1 MDIDERCKKDI
12 VDYDPDGLVL
22 IDFPGFNLKIAK
34 FCKRNNI
41 KVDYYI
47 PPKTWAWNSKRNI
60 ILKKNI
66 NSIYSI
72 LPFEKNYFMGEDI
85 DINYIGNPLVHRIK
99 KNKLKYSKLANVL
112 KELSF
117 LRKLMEKHQ
126 IEITD
131 DLFTQ
136 LKEINLTLWNIEDQ
150 IRIKEKNKEFDNT
163 FIELARSV
171 YFKNDKRAEIKKR
184 INQLSNSEITEEKSY
199 AEY

>member
-1 MDIDERCKKDI
+1 MKNSSIKKI
-12 VDYDPDGLVL
+12 INAPISIGELVD
-22 IDFPGFNLKIAK
+22 KITILE
-34 FCKRNNI
+34 I
-41 KVDYYI
+41 KKI
-47 PPKTWAWNSKRNI
+47 KLQNSK
-60 ILKKNI
+60 LK
-66 NSIYSI
+66 
-72 LPFEKNYFMGEDI
+72 
-85 DINYIGNPLVHRIK
+85 
-99 KNKLKYSKLANVL
+99 NVL

-150 IRIKEKNKEFDNT
+150 IRIKEKNKEFDNI

>member
-1 MDIDERCKKDI
+1 MKNSSIKKI
-12 VDYDPDGLVL
+12 INAPISIGELVD
-22 IDFPGFNLKIAK
+22 KI
-34 FCKRNNI
+34 
-41 KVDYYI
+41 
-47 PPKTWAWNSKRNI
+47 T
-60 ILKKNI
+60 IL
-66 NSIYSI
+66 
-72 LPFEKNYFMGEDI
+72 E
-85 DINYIGNPLVHRIK
+85 IK
-99 KNKLKYSKLANVL
+99 KNKLQNSKLENVL

-150 IRIKEKNKEFDNT
+150 IRIKEKNKEFDNI

-184 INQLSNSEITEEKSY
+184 INQLSNSKITEEKSY

>member
-1 MDIDERCKKDI
+1 M
-12 VDYDPDGLVL
+12 
-22 IDFPGFNLKIAK
+22 
-34 FCKRNNI
+34 
-41 KVDYYI
+41 
-47 PPKTWAWNSKRNI
+47 
-60 ILKKNI
+60 
-66 NSIYSI
+66 
-72 LPFEKNYFMGEDI
+72 KNYSFKKKIINAPISIGE
-85 DINYIGNPLVHRIK
+85 LVDKITILEIK
-99 KNKLKYSKLANVL
+99 KNKLQKSKLENVL

-126 IEITD
+126 IEITN
-131 DLFTQ
+131 DLYTQ

-150 IRIKEKNKEFDNT
+150 IRIKEKNKEFDNI

>member
-1 MDIDERCKKDI
+1 MKNSSIKKI
-12 VDYDPDGLVL
+12 INAPISIGELVD
-22 IDFPGFNLKIAK
+22 KI
-34 FCKRNNI
+34 
-41 KVDYYI
+41 
-47 PPKTWAWNSKRNI
+47 T
-60 ILKKNI
+60 IL
-66 NSIYSI
+66 
-72 LPFEKNYFMGEDI
+72 E
-85 DINYIGNPLVHRIK
+85 IK
-99 KNKLKYSKLANVL
+99 KNKFQNSKLENVL

-150 IRIKEKNKEFDNT
+150 IRIKEKNKEFDNI

-171 YFKNDKRAEIKKR
+171 YFKNDIRAEIKKK

>member
-1 MDIDERCKKDI
+1 MKNSSIKKI
-12 VDYDPDGLVL
+12 INAPISIGELVD
-22 IDFPGFNLKIAK
+22 KI
-34 FCKRNNI
+34 
-41 KVDYYI
+41 
-47 PPKTWAWNSKRNI
+47 T
-60 ILKKNI
+60 IL
-66 NSIYSI
+66 
-72 LPFEKNYFMGEDI
+72 E
-85 DINYIGNPLVHRIK
+85 IK
-99 KNKLKYSKLANVL
+99 KNKLQNSKLENVL
-112 KELSF
+112 KELSV

-150 IRIKEKNKEFDNT
+150 IRIKEKNKEFDNI

-171 YFKNDKRAEIKKR
+171 YFKNDERAEIKKR

>member
-1 MDIDERCKKDI
+1 MKNSSIKKI
-12 VDYDPDGLVL
+12 INAPISIGELVD
-22 IDFPGFNLKIAK
+22 KI
-34 FCKRNNI
+34 
-41 KVDYYI
+41 
-47 PPKTWAWNSKRNI
+47 T
-60 ILKKNI
+60 IL
-66 NSIYSI
+66 
-72 LPFEKNYFMGEDI
+72 E
-85 DINYIGNPLVHRIK
+85 IK
-99 KNKLKYSKLANVL
+99 KNKLQNSKLENVL

-150 IRIKEKNKEFDNT
+150 IRIKEKNKEFDNI

-171 YFKNDKRAEIKKR
+171 YFKNDKRSEIKKR
-184 INQLSNSEITEEKSY
+184 INRLSNSEITEEKSY

>member
-1 MDIDERCKKDI
+1 MKNSSIKKKI
-12 VDYDPDGLVL
+12 INAPISIGELVD
-22 IDFPGFNLKIAK
+22 KI
-34 FCKRNNI
+34 
-41 KVDYYI
+41 
-47 PPKTWAWNSKRNI
+47 T
-60 ILKKNI
+60 IL
-66 NSIYSI
+66 
-72 LPFEKNYFMGEDI
+72 E
-85 DINYIGNPLVHRIK
+85 IK
-99 KNKLKYSKLANVL
+99 KNKLQNSKLENVL

-131 DLFTQ
+131 DLYNQ

-150 IRIKEKNKEFDNT
+150 IRIKEKNKEFDNI

-184 INQLSNSEITEEKSY
+184 INRLSNSEITEEKSY

>member
-1 MDIDERCKKDI
+1 MKNSSIKKKI
-12 VDYDPDGLVL
+12 INAPISIGEL
-22 IDFPGFNLKIAK
+22 IDKI
-34 FCKRNNI
+34 
-41 KVDYYI
+41 
-47 PPKTWAWNSKRNI
+47 T
-60 ILKKNI
+60 IL
-66 NSIYSI
+66 
-72 LPFEKNYFMGEDI
+72 E
-85 DINYIGNPLVHRIK
+85 IK
-99 KNKLKYSKLANVL
+99 KNKLQNSKLENVL

-150 IRIKEKNKEFDNT
+150 IRIKEKNKEFDDI

-171 YFKNDKRAEIKKR
+171 YFKNDKRSEIKKR
-184 INQLSNSEITEEKSY
+184 INRLSNSEITEEKSY

>member
-1 MDIDERCKKDI
+1 MKNSSIKKKI
-12 VDYDPDGLVL
+12 INAPISIGEL
-22 IDFPGFNLKIAK
+22 IDKI
-34 FCKRNNI
+34 
-41 KVDYYI
+41 
-47 PPKTWAWNSKRNI
+47 T
-60 ILKKNI
+60 IL
-66 NSIYSI
+66 
-72 LPFEKNYFMGEDI
+72 E
-85 DINYIGNPLVHRIK
+85 IK
-99 KNKLKYSKLANVL
+99 KNKLQNSKLKNVL

-150 IRIKEKNKEFDNT
+150 IRIKEKNKEFDNI

-171 YFKNDKRAEIKKR
+171 YFTNDKRSEIKKR
-184 INQLSNSEITEEKSY
+184 INQLSISEITEEKSY

>member
-1 MDIDERCKKDI
+1 MKNSPIKKKI
-12 VDYDPDGLVL
+12 INAPISIGELVD
-22 IDFPGFNLKIAK
+22 KI
-34 FCKRNNI
+34 
-41 KVDYYI
+41 
-47 PPKTWAWNSKRNI
+47 T
-60 ILKKNI
+60 IL
-66 NSIYSI
+66 
-72 LPFEKNYFMGEDI
+72 E
-85 DINYIGNPLVHRIK
+85 IK
-99 KNKLKYSKLANVL
+99 KNKLQNSKLANVL

-131 DLFTQ
+131 ELFTQ
-136 LKEINLTLWNIEDQ
+136 LKEINLTLWDVEDQ

>member
-1 MDIDERCKKDI
+1 MKNSSIKKI
-12 VDYDPDGLVL
+12 INAPISIGELVD
-22 IDFPGFNLKIAK
+22 KI
-34 FCKRNNI
+34 
-41 KVDYYI
+41 
-47 PPKTWAWNSKRNI
+47 T
-60 ILKKNI
+60 IL
-66 NSIYSI
+66 
-72 LPFEKNYFMGEDI
+72 E
-85 DINYIGNPLVHRIK
+85 IK
-99 KNKLKYSKLANVL
+99 KNKLQNSKLENVL

-131 DLFTQ
+131 NLFTQ

-150 IRIKEKNKEFDNT
+150 IRIKEKNKEFDNI

-184 INQLSNSEITEEKSY
+184 INRLSNSEITEEKSY

>member
-1 MDIDERCKKDI
+1 MKNSSIKKKI
-12 VDYDPDGLVL
+12 INVPISIGELVD
-22 IDFPGFNLKIAK
+22 KI
-34 FCKRNNI
+34 
-41 KVDYYI
+41 
-47 PPKTWAWNSKRNI
+47 T
-60 ILKKNI
+60 IL
-66 NSIYSI
+66 
-72 LPFEKNYFMGEDI
+72 E
-85 DINYIGNPLVHRIK
+85 IK
-99 KNKLKYSKLANVL
+99 KNKLQNSKLENVL

-150 IRIKEKNKEFDNT
+150 IRIKEKNKEFDNI

>member
-1 MDIDERCKKDI
+1 MKNSSIKKKI
-12 VDYDPDGLVL
+12 INAPISIGELVD
-22 IDFPGFNLKIAK
+22 KI
-34 FCKRNNI
+34 
-41 KVDYYI
+41 
-47 PPKTWAWNSKRNI
+47 T
-60 ILKKNI
+60 IL
-66 NSIYSI
+66 
-72 LPFEKNYFMGEDI
+72 E
-85 DINYIGNPLVHRIK
+85 IK
-99 KNKLKYSKLANVL
+99 KNKLQNSKLENVL
-112 KELSF
+112 KELSY
-117 LRKLMEKHQ
+117 LRRLMKKNK

-150 IRIKEKNKEFDNT
+150 IRIKEKNKEFDNI

>member
-1 MDIDERCKKDI
+1 MKNYSIKKKI
-12 VDYDPDGLVL
+12 INAPISIGEL
-22 IDFPGFNLKIAK
+22 IDKI
-34 FCKRNNI
+34 
-41 KVDYYI
+41 
-47 PPKTWAWNSKRNI
+47 T
-60 ILKKNI
+60 IL
-66 NSIYSI
+66 
-72 LPFEKNYFMGEDI
+72 E
-85 DINYIGNPLVHRIK
+85 IK
-99 KNKLKYSKLANVL
+99 KNKLQKSKLENVL

-150 IRIKEKNKEFDNT
+150 IRIKEKNKEFDNI

-171 YFKNDKRAEIKKR
+171 YFKNDIRAEIKKK